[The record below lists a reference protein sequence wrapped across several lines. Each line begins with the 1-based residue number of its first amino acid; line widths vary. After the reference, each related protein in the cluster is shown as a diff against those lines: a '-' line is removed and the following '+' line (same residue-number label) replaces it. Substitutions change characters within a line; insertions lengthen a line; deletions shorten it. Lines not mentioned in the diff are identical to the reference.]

1 MMQDICMS
9 NDIIKEKQKK
19 LFNKIIAMEKKYKVK
34 EPNRFYDRLY
44 IISKSM
50 SLREFM
56 YVVDYLGKE
65 FEKNENSE
73 YFSDKEKKNIIKIIN
88 KLQSELQKM
97 DSTLLEEYE
106 RIILSR
112 KWELLFYDGV
122 KVYE

>member
-1 MMQDICMS
+1 MMEDICVS
-9 NDIIKEKQKK
+9 NDTIKEKQEK

-44 IISKSM
+44 IINKSM
-50 SLREFM
+50 FLREFM

-65 FEKNENSE
+65 FEKSDNSQYFPEKEN
-73 YFSDKEKKNIIKIIN
+73 KNIIKIIN
-88 KLQSELQKM
+88 KLQSELQEI

-106 RIILSR
+106 RIIIAR

-122 KVYE
+122 RDNS